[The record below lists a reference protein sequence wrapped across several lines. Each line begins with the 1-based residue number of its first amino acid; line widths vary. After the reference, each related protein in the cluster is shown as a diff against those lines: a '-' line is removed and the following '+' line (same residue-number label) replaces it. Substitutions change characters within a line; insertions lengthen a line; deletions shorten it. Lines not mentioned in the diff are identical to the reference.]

1 MPRDRAPEAVR
12 IDPADLAVRVDTSG
26 GPGGQHANRAR
37 TRVTVELDLR
47 TATSFDAPTRERL
60 RAALGDVVRSSSS
73 ASRSQADN
81 RRAAEERLAHRVA
94 AAMRPAAPRH
104 ATRPSRSSVERRL
117 DEKRRRSSI
126 KKMRRE
132 RDD

>member
-1 MPRDRAPEAVR
+1 MARSSPPERLR
-12 IDPADLAVRVDTSG
+12 IDPAQLVVRVDTPG

-47 TATSFDAPTRERL
+47 TAVGLDDETRERL

-81 RRAAEERLAHRVA
+81 RRAAEERLTHRIA
-94 AAMRPAAPRH
+94 AALRPAATRH
-104 ATRPSRSSVERRL
+104 ATRPTRSSVERRI
-117 DEKRRRSSI
+117 DEKKRRSSI
-126 KKMRRE
+126 KRQRRA